1 MIIFGRRGYSLHPR
15 NRPMNRIEYI
25 RYSHRRANSRVRA
38 WIGSVR
44 MRLARRSRLLGW
56 LWMVPASIFYALVV
70 LFSWLTFCVVLFRD
84 PRFTLHYLESEIECR
99 GLTGAEA
106 RRYLDKQHRDYERR
120 LAYGN
125 FTRDE
130 QRRINQTFAYLYNR
144 YPAPARDDLN
154 ARLDEVQSAVAEIA
168 GFTRQRQ
175 EELEQARKNGEEV
188 SLTEEEEKELRRL
201 VKRGEAAKQRLAEAN
216 LRLVV
221 SIAKRYVGRGML
233 FLDLIQEGNLG
244 LIKAVEKFDY
254 TKGYKFSTYATW
266 WIRQSITRAIADQ
279 ARTIRIPV
287 HMVET
292 INRVLRTSH
301 AMVQKLGREPTT
313 KEIADELHI
322 EQSKVEEVLKIAQE
336 PVSLETPIG
345 EEEDSHLGD
354 FIQDDEASQPSEEA
368 SYTLLREQLE
378 EVLSTLTPREEQ
390 VLRMRFGL
398 VDGKPHTLEEVG
410 KQFDVTRERI
420 RQIESKALRKL
431 RHPSRSKK
439 LRDFLN

>member
-1 MIIFGRRGYSLHPR
+1 
-15 NRPMNRIEYI
+15 MNRIEYI

-175 EELEQARKNGEEV
+175 EELEQARERETALQVQAEKRRAINRSRTGFDPTPEDF
-188 SLTEEEEKELRRL
+188 SPRLTDRQLDLLTE
-201 VKRGEAAKQRLAEAN
+201 
-216 LRLVV
+216 
-221 SIAKRYVGRGML
+221 
-233 FLDLIQEGNLG
+233 
-244 LIKAVEKFDY
+244 
-254 TKGYKFSTYATW
+254 
-266 WIRQSITRAIADQ
+266 
-279 ARTIRIPV
+279 
-287 HMVET
+287 H
-292 INRVLRTSH
+292 INR
-301 AMVQKLGREPTT
+301 
-313 KEIADELHI
+313 
-322 EQSKVEEVLKIAQE
+322 
-336 PVSLETPIG
+336 IG
-345 EEEDSHLGD
+345 L
-354 FIQDDEASQPSEEA
+354 F
-368 SYTLLREQLE
+368 R
-378 EVLSTLTPREEQ
+378 R
-390 VLRMRFGL
+390 
-398 VDGKPHTLEEVG
+398 
-410 KQFDVTRERI
+410 DVTRPEVELLLACQLPEPLQTTHNKLLALLLESLSAARFITPKWQRVVEIPEHVPRYLLNLVAGVNHVHARLDAILHLDGQLSRVTVEILSLTLKTVETVRI
-420 RQIESKALRKL
+420 LQIECCDTSHNKL
-431 RHPSRSKK
+431 R
-439 LRDFLN
+439 F

>member
-1 MIIFGRRGYSLHPR
+1 
-15 NRPMNRIEYI
+15 MNRIEYI

-175 EELEQARKNGEEV
+175 EELEQARERETALQVQAEKRRAINRSRTGFDPTPEDF
-188 SLTEEEEKELRRL
+188 SPRLTDRQLDLLTE
-201 VKRGEAAKQRLAEAN
+201 
-216 LRLVV
+216 
-221 SIAKRYVGRGML
+221 
-233 FLDLIQEGNLG
+233 
-244 LIKAVEKFDY
+244 
-254 TKGYKFSTYATW
+254 
-266 WIRQSITRAIADQ
+266 
-279 ARTIRIPV
+279 
-287 HMVET
+287 H
-292 INRVLRTSH
+292 INR
-301 AMVQKLGREPTT
+301 
-313 KEIADELHI
+313 
-322 EQSKVEEVLKIAQE
+322 
-336 PVSLETPIG
+336 IG
-345 EEEDSHLGD
+345 L
-354 FIQDDEASQPSEEA
+354 F
-368 SYTLLREQLE
+368 R
-378 EVLSTLTPREEQ
+378 R
-390 VLRMRFGL
+390 
-398 VDGKPHTLEEVG
+398 
-410 KQFDVTRERI
+410 DVTRPEVELLLAC
-420 RQIESKALRKL
+420 QLPEPLQTTHNKLLALLLESLSAARFITPKWQRVAGAKGCFLSKL
-431 RHPSRSKK
+431 GKPLTAKDLWRPSRWPTSSTRNASNRFSTASGPWRPRSHSLPINTLNKHGRSPFAGFRRRVCRVPARGKK
-439 LRDFLN
+439 MRKIVQTSGNVGRQCRQPFFFVFLSL